1 MTWQVCDATNMPEF
15 EDCSFDLVIDK
26 GTYDALACDKQ
37 ERVDEKLMKEMM
49 RVTKINGYLIEISNG
64 TVEKR
69 LDVFK
74 AYDEEGNF
82 EITYEQITLSPLAQA
97 INVLRSQSKS
107 SLKEAIKDPELLKYA
122 LLKMTEGNIIT
133 ALCI

>member
-15 EDCSFDLVIDK
+15 EDGSFDLVIDK

-37 ERVDEKLMKEMM
+37 GRVDEKLMKEMM